1 MIYSV
6 KSKGILWASKLPLN
20 SDKGNTFS
28 IQLSVVKDEK
38 CKKKNTENQCRFH
51 ARSEGGILK
60 KVVLLVIVITRVGKS
75 TIGTLPGQMKSVIY

>member
-6 KSKGILWASKLPLN
+6 KSKGILWASKLPLK

-38 CKKKNTENQCRFH
+38 CEKKYR
-51 ARSEGGILK
+51 
-60 KVVLLVIVITRVGKS
+60 KS
-75 TIGTLPGQMKSVIY
+75 M

>member
-6 KSKGILWASKLPLN
+6 KSKGILSASKLPLN

-38 CKKKNTENQCRFH
+38 CKKKIQKINVDSMRDRRE
-51 ARSEGGILK
+51 E
-60 KVVLLVIVITRVGKS
+60 
-75 TIGTLPGQMKSVIY
+75 Y

>member
-1 MIYSV
+1 M
-6 KSKGILWASKLPLN
+6 PLN

-60 KVVLLVIVITRVGKS
+60 KVVLLVIVITRVGKA

>member
-1 MIYSV
+1 M
-6 KSKGILWASKLPLN
+6 PLN

-38 CKKKNTENQCRFH
+38 GKKKNTENQWRFH

-60 KVVLLVIVITRVGKS
+60 KVVLLVIVITRVGKA

>member
-1 MIYSV
+1 M
-6 KSKGILWASKLPLN
+6 PLN

-38 CKKKNTENQCRFH
+38 CEKKNTENQCRFH
-51 ARSEGGILK
+51 ARSERGILK
-60 KVVLLVIVITRVGKS
+60 KVVLLVIVITRVGKA